1 MRGSSSSTIHNKLSS
16 TSSYLFFILL
26 INILFMQCDFWFKLF
41 ELRRYLMKF
50 ADTMAKQF
58 KIIDEQQRQPPASA
72 AQQPLLF
79 TPAPLPLPLP
89 SSSSSST
96 LPLSHQQHQLLMNG
110 PDRFSLNHA
119 RHLSTRY
126 LLSTAIFECE
136 SLNDVFS

>member
-50 ADTMAKQF
+50 ADTMAKQCQ
-58 KIIDEQQRQPPASA
+58 IIDEQRQPPA
-72 AQQPLLF
+72 QQPLSF
-79 TPAPLPLPLP
+79 TPAPPLLPLP
-89 SSSSSST
+89 SSSSSSS

-126 LLSTAIFECE
+126 SLSTAIFECE